1 MSLFRIALRSIQQR
15 GLASVLTMLSMAL
28 GVMLIVM
35 VLTIHGVV
43 ETSFRHNSQLGYN
56 MVVGANKGGKEQLI
70 LNTVYYLSS
79 PVENISYDFYLEF
92 LPQEQ
97 RDQQLQQ
104 SIRVTAAR
112 ATQEADAL
120 TANLLGLPGLGKAQ
134 TAVNQATSKLAL
146 KATEVGRVG
155 KYSMLTQKA
164 IPVCLG
170 DYYGRFRV
178 VATTPDFFNEL
189 VYDQEANKKYEF
201 AEGRNF
207 VAHDAKNSYFEGVV
221 GSTVA
226 REMNVKLGDEIAPQH
241 GEPGGHTH
249 ERKFVVVGILR
260 PSGTPNDRAMFIN
273 MEGFYLMNDHARPVE
288 EVTAEA
294 SGESA
299 EKPAAEMSD
308 DELRARML
316 AEAKRKAAIEREAN
330 PDPLPVEQREVTSL
344 IIKTDPT
351 AAVGLEYAINKGKE
365 GQAALPALVI
375 TNLFSNIVDPI
386 RAILIVLTVMI
397 CIVSGISILV
407 SIYNSM
413 SERRHEIAVMRALG
427 AQRGTVMNIILLESL
442 LLSMGGWFIGWIIGH
457 VICFFASPLVENQTG
472 VTIGFNLWGA
482 PYYGETFLP
491 LEMLIVPGLVALS
504 VVVGF
509 FPALS
514 AYNTDVSKSL
524 GK

>member
-15 GLASVLTMLSMAL
+15 GLASFLTMLSMSL

-70 LNTVYYLSS
+70 LNTVYYLSQ

-97 RDQQLQQ
+97 RDVQLQL
-104 SIRVTAAR
+104 AAR
-112 ATQEADAL
+112 VQSAKLVQQAEALTGSLLGSAGVVEVQGAVQEAA
-120 TANLLGLPGLGKAQ
+120 G
-134 TAVNQATSKLAL
+134 KLAFKQAEL
-146 KATEVGRVG
+146 GRPG
-155 KYSMLTQKA
+155 KYSSLTQKV

-170 DYYGRFRV
+170 DFYGRFRV
-178 VATTPDFFNEL
+178 VATTPAFFDEL
-189 VYDQEANKKYEF
+189 IYDQDSQKKYEF
-201 AEGRNF
+201 SQGRNF
-207 VAHDAKNSYFEGVV
+207 VTRDPEHGYFEGVV
-221 GSTVA
+221 GATVA
-226 REMNVKLGDEIAPQH
+226 KEMNVKLGDEIAPQH

-249 ERKFVVVGILR
+249 ERKFVIVGILR

-288 EVTAEA
+288 EIAAAAGSEDV
-294 SGESA
+294 
-299 EKPAAEMSD
+299 EKPAREMSD
-308 DELRARML
+308 DELRAKML
-316 AEAKRKAAIEREAN
+316 AEAKRKAAMEREAN

-344 IIKTDPT
+344 IISTDPT
-351 AAVGLEYAINKGKE
+351 AAVGLEYAINKGKD
-365 GQAALPALVI
+365 GQAALPAAVI
-375 TNLFSNIVDPI
+375 TALFAGFIDPI
-386 RAILIVLTVMI
+386 RTVLIVLTVMI

-427 AQRGTVMNIILLESL
+427 AQRSTVMNIILLESL
-442 LLSMGGWFIGWIIGH
+442 LLSMGGWFLGWLVGH
-457 VICFFASPLVENQTG
+457 TVCWLSSSLVEQQTG
-472 VTIGFNLWGA
+472 VTVGFNLWGA
-482 PYYGETFLP
+482 PYYEGTYLP
-491 LEMLIVPGLVALS
+491 LEMLIVPGLVVLS
-504 VVVGF
+504 IVVGF